1 MTDPIIA
8 EGPHS
13 ITTFITSNVRHLEIV
28 RSGDCE
34 NVIVF
39 TDNKWLK
46 ITAFVNSA
54 NEPQIR
60 IAEIQFD
67 STPKKKG

>member
-8 EGPHS
+8 EWPNS
-13 ITTFITSNVRHLEIV
+13 ITAFITSNVKHLEIV

-39 TDNKWLK
+39 TDDKWLK
-46 ITAFVNSA
+46 ITAFINSLG
-54 NEPQIR
+54 EPQLRVKELI
-60 IAEIQFD
+60 F
-67 STPKKKG
+67 